1 MAQEEEEQKLCQN
14 LNIVNTI
21 EGNKKTSQS
30 WSLLGIPNLKV
41 ISVTC
46 LVQLNHNLIDTRTR
60 LEQLLHVTVPVMPP

>member
-30 WSLLGIPNLKV
+30 WSLLGIPNLQE

-46 LVQLNHNLIDTRTR
+46 LVQLNHNLIDTR
-60 LEQLLHVTVPVMPP
+60 LELLHVTAAPVMPP